1 MRIPPSLQEGDKVAI
16 VATAKRME
24 VDYQP
29 ALATLREWGLEPLMG
44 KFPLEFNGYFAG
56 TDEQKIEDLQWALD
70 SKEIKAIIF
79 IRGGYGT
86 TKILDRI
93 NFNRFSNSPKWLVG
107 YSDLTSMIMQ
117 LDTLEIP
124 MLHGPM
130 CYTLGSHNASDQ
142 SLKNFLFGS
151 SKANYNCQSVNN
163 GSVTTK
169 IVGGN
174 LSMVYESIGAAN
186 EIETQGNV
194 LFLEDVGEQMYSID
208 RMMTKLRRSGKL
220 EGIKGLILGS
230 FTDIGNM
237 RDFFSETV
245 EELILNYFPKDIVIA
260 TGLNIGHDEENL
272 ALVMNQTCQI
282 EVDND
287 QLKLFYL

>member
-1 MRIPPSLQEGDKVAI
+1 MRIPSNLNLGDKVAI

-29 ALATLREWGLEPLMG
+29 AIDTLREWGLDPIMG

-70 SKEIKAIIF
+70 SEEIKAIVF

-93 NFNRFSNSPKWLVG
+93 NFKKFTESPKWLVG

-130 CYTLGSHNASDQ
+130 CYTLGSHKASDD
-142 SLKNFLFGS
+142 SLRNFLFGGRGADY
-151 SKANYNCQSVNN
+151 KCKSVIS
-163 GSVTTK
+163 GATTAK

-174 LSMVYESIGAAN
+174 LSMVYESIGAPN
-186 EIETQGNV
+186 EIQTAGNV

-208 RMMTKLRRSGKL
+208 RMMTKLKRSGKL
-220 EGIKGLILGS
+220 NGIKGLILGS
-230 FTDIGNM
+230 FTEIGNM
-237 RDFFSETV
+237 RNFFAESV
-245 EELILNYFPKDIVIA
+245 EELILSYFAKDVIIA
-260 TGLNIGHDEENL
+260 TDLNIGHDKENL
-272 ALVMNQTCQI
+272 ALIMNQPCKI
-282 EVDND
+282 EVSND
-287 QLKLFYL
+287 RLNLNYL